1 MIKLKRIISAVV
13 AMSVLASMTACGDK
27 SNNMSESSL
36 SSESSQTERTFPAD
50 EVTEPPTEPISAA
63 ADGPRLYIKDTTAKA
78 GEYAEV
84 TLAVEN
90 ANMNWYV
97 CGLHITYSDALEPMM
112 FEGGDEK
119 DMDYTLG
126 DASRRNSGSVT
137 KLWRSGLP
145 DEITEKNMG
154 CFFFTEVFS
163 DNHGLDGDIATFY
176 LKVPEDAESGTVYDI
191 GFYHMD
197 SDLFMNKE
205 EDLSLQMYAFE
216 NWKPGT
222 VTVE

>member
-1 MIKLKRIISAVV
+1 MIKLKRIVTAFV
-13 AMSVLASMTACGDK
+13 AMAVLASMTACGGK
-27 SNNMSESSL
+27 ANKPSESSL
-36 SSESSQTERTFPAD
+36 SSESSQAERTFPAD
-50 EVTEPPTEPISAA
+50 DVTEPPTEPISAA

-90 ANMNWYV
+90 ANMNWYI

-119 DMDYTLG
+119 DMEYTLG
-126 DASRRNSGSVT
+126 EASKRNNGSVT
-137 KLWRSGLP
+137 KRWLSGLP
-145 DEITEKNMG
+145 DEVTEKNMG
-154 CFFFTEVFS
+154 CFFFTEIFS
-163 DNHGLDGDIATFY
+163 DNQGLDGDIATFY
-176 LKVPEDAESGTVYDI
+176 LKVPDDAESGTVYDI

-216 NWKPGT
+216 NWKSGT

>member
-1 MIKLKRIISAVV
+1 MIKFKKIIAVF
-13 AMSVLASMTACGDK
+13 AALTVLASVTACGNK
-27 SNNMSESSL
+27 KKTGNSVSSNESSNV
-36 SSESSQTERTFPAD
+36 ERTFPAD
-50 EVTEPPTEPISAA
+50 DVTEPPTEPISAA

-90 ANMNWYV
+90 ADMNWSM
-97 CGLHITYSDALEPMM
+97 CGIHVTYSDALEPMM
-112 FEGGDEK
+112 LEGGDEK
-119 DMDYTLG
+119 DMEYTLG
-126 DASRRNSGSVT
+126 DASERNNGSIT
-137 KLWRSGLP
+137 KLWLSGLP
-145 DEITEKNMG
+145 DEVTEKNMG
-154 CFFFTEVFS
+154 CFFFTEMFS
-163 DNHGLDGDIATFY
+163 DNYGLDGDIATFY

-197 SDLFMNKE
+197 SDLFINKE

>member
-1 MIKLKRIISAVV
+1 MIKFKKIIAVFAALTV
-13 AMSVLASMTACGDK
+13 LVSVTACGNKKK
-27 SNNMSESSL
+27 SDDSVSNVESSNIK
-36 SSESSQTERTFPAD
+36 RTFPAD

-84 TLAVEN
+84 TFAVEN
-90 ANMNWYV
+90 ANMNWNM
-97 CGLHITYSDALEPMM
+97 CGIHITYSDALEPMM

-119 DMDYTLG
+119 DMEYTLG
-126 DASRRNSGSVT
+126 DASKRSNGSIT
-137 KLWRSGLP
+137 KLWLSGLP

-163 DNHGLDGDIATFY
+163 NNQGLDGDIATFY

-197 SDLFMNKE
+197 SDLFLNSE

>member
-1 MIKLKRIISAVV
+1 MIKLKKIVTAFV
-13 AMSVLASMTACGDK
+13 AMAVLASMTACGGK
-27 SNNMSESSL
+27 ANKPSESSL
-36 SSESSQTERTFPAD
+36 SSESNQAERTFPAD
-50 EVTEPPTEPISAA
+50 DVTEPPTEPISAA

-90 ANMNWYV
+90 ANMNWYI

-119 DMDYTLG
+119 DMEYTLG
-126 DASRRNSGSVT
+126 EASKRNNGSVT
-137 KLWRSGLP
+137 KRWLSGLP
-145 DEITEKNMG
+145 DEVTEKNMG
-154 CFFFTEVFS
+154 CFFFTEIFS
-163 DNHGLDGDIATFY
+163 DNQGLDGDIATFY

-216 NWKPGT
+216 NWKSGT

>member
-13 AMSVLASMTACGDK
+13 TMAVLASMTACGDK

-36 SSESSQTERTFPAD
+36 SSESSQAERTFPAD

-119 DMDYTLG
+119 DVDYTLG
-126 DASRRNSGSVT
+126 DASRRNNGSVT

-145 DEITEKNMG
+145 DEITENNMG

-163 DNHGLDGDIATFY
+163 ENHGLDGDIATFY

-216 NWKPGT
+216 NWKSGT

>member
-1 MIKLKRIISAVV
+1 MIKFKKIIAVFAALTV
-13 AMSVLASMTACGDK
+13 LVSVTACGNKKK
-27 SNNMSESSL
+27 SDDSVSNVKSSNI
-36 SSESSQTERTFPAD
+36 ERTFPAD

-84 TLAVEN
+84 TFAVEN
-90 ANMNWYV
+90 ANMNWNM
-97 CGLHITYSDALEPMM
+97 CGIHITYSDALEPMM

-119 DMDYTLG
+119 DMEYTLG
-126 DASRRNSGSVT
+126 DASKRSNGSIT
-137 KLWRSGLP
+137 KLWLSGLP

-163 DNHGLDGDIATFY
+163 NNQGLDGDIATFY

-197 SDLFMNKE
+197 SDLFLNSE